1 MVFKV
6 IAGILVVGF
15 FVYEVSVLI
24 VDIVKKHKNK
34 KQNNNKEVSE

>member
-1 MVFKV
+1 MVAKV

-15 FVYEVSVLI
+15 FLYEASVLI
-24 VDIVKKHKNK
+24 VDIVKKRKNK